1 MYAVILILLGVS
13 GVYSDSH
20 SLSYYSIGVS
30 SPGSGLPGF
39 SMIGYVDDQQIDL
52 YSSDIRRCVPVAPW
66 LKNKIPEHWE
76 INTQI
81 GKEDEALFRHGV
93 KILMT
98 RFNHTEG
105 FHYIQVICS
114 CDLREDGSITGY
126 LHYRYDGVE
135 HMYLDIQTAE
145 FIPTMAEAQ
154 ITTQTW
160 NRPDVRRGQRL
171 KYYLENTCIKNLKRF
186 IEYGRED
193 LERRVRPG
201 VKVTGRESGEVTKLH
216 CQVYGFHPRAVDVKW
231 MKNGIDEVRSY
242 ESTRVLPNPDG
253 TYQIRVTAEVIPKE
267 DDSYSCYVD
276 HSSLEKPLLVK
287 WELKQDLPLSVIIS
301 VVVIIVLTS
310 VITGAI
316 IYRKKNYRAAI
327 SSDRTSNSNNSPPKY
342 EDERC

>member
-98 RFNHTEG
+98 RFNHTE
-105 FHYIQVICS
+105 
-114 CDLREDGSITGY
+114 
-126 LHYRYDGVE
+126 
-135 HMYLDIQTAE
+135 
-145 FIPTMAEAQ
+145 
-154 ITTQTW
+154 
-160 NRPDVRRGQRL
+160 
-171 KYYLENTCIKNLKRF
+171 
-186 IEYGRED
+186 
-193 LERRVRPG
+193 VRPG